1 MVDHACAANHVGL
14 PWAVH
19 LRIVVRS
26 TRDSRT
32 DDVAAVILH
41 SLDESGNTGWGVIL
55 DVGSIVARI
64 AGPEEVAER
73 NATLEYL
80 ECAVGSVE

>member
-1 MVDHACAANHVGL
+1 MVDHAGAANHVGL

-19 LRIVVRS
+19 FRIVVWS
-26 TRDSRT
+26 ARDSRT
-32 DDVAAVILH
+32 NDVAAVILH
-41 SLDESGNTGWGVIL
+41 SLDESGNTCGGVIL
-55 DVGSIVARI
+55 DVGSIVAGI
-64 AGPEEVAER
+64 VGPKEVAER